1 MKRKVGRPSKKDL
14 SERASSASI
23 NSTTPNAS
31 SASANATSLY
41 TTRVLSP
48 NSNLSA
54 VHSAT
59 NSYNLNSLVTP
70 NVYNASNSDA
80 SSSASSTT
88 ITSASVLTLTRRN
101 RNFSHGSRKHAITW
115 LCSSYKMDQRNME
128 RLRFHLIGAV
138 VRSLRHYIKTL
149 GRFA

>member
-80 SSSASSTT
+80 SSTT

>member
-80 SSSASSTT
+80 SS
-88 ITSASVLTLTRRN
+88 IVLVLLLLQAQV
-101 RNFSHGSRKHAITW
+101 F
-115 LCSSYKMDQRNME
+115 
-128 RLRFHLIGAV
+128 
-138 VRSLRHYIKTL
+138 
-149 GRFA
+149 